1 MNPIPVVEWIYNNW
15 KIVICVLVVTGTLA
29 SLMIN
34 SARADLKMLAALGLL
49 LLTGVLPADR
59 AFIGLSNPAVIAVGS
74 LFVIAACVQKTGA
87 LWFVDRWLLPAS
99 APKQVILRRL
109 MFGVAS
115 LSAFLNNTP
124 IVAMMIPRVQAWC
137 EKNKISASQLMI
149 PLSYAAILGGMTTL
163 VGTSTNLIVSGL
175 LQNAGK
181 PGLGMFDIAWVG
193 VPAVLLT
200 GAYFSIF
207 GFRFLPNY
215 QRSVKVFKEG
225 LRHLLFEV
233 RVDENS
239 PLEGKSIREAQ
250 LRDLKSAYLAHI
262 RRDKKLIPSS
272 PESMLQVGDILA
284 FQGNASLIEELN
296 EKYGLSREAP
306 ELEDKKGDTLPLY
319 EAVIAPTS
327 YLVGKTLRDAQFR
340 ERYHGVVL
348 GIQRRETPLRGPLG
362 RIPLQTG
369 DLLLIEANQGFD
381 QQWNEKRDEF
391 YLVAPRKATSKTEQA
406 GKGSLA
412 ILILAMVIIAATAGW
427 APISV
432 SAFLGALALV
442 GLKFMTPKEAGDS
455 VDLSVL
461 TVIAAALGIG
471 EAISASGLAN
481 WMGQMLA
488 QWAGF
493 LGPIGAIAILYLVTN
508 LLTELITNNAAAALM
523 VPIGLSLAEQMSINP
538 VGIAITIAVAAS
550 ASFMT
555 PIGYQTNM
563 MVMAAGAYRFN
574 DFFRIGF
581 RVNLIVGT
589 LTIGIVAIKWL

>member
-1 MNPIPVVEWIYNNW
+1 
-15 KIVICVLVVTGTLA
+15 
-29 SLMIN
+29 
-34 SARADLKMLAALGLL
+34 MLAALGVLL
-49 LLTGVLPADR
+49 LSGVLPADR
-59 AFIGLSNPAVIAVGS
+59 AFVGLSNPAVIAVGS

-87 LWFVDRWLLPAS
+87 LWFVDKWLLPSGAS
-99 APKQVILRRL
+99 KKSILNRL
-109 MFGVAS
+109 MFGVAA

-137 EKNKISASQLMI
+137 EKHKISASQLMI

-175 LQNAGK
+175 LQSAGE

-193 VPAVLLT
+193 VPAVILT

-207 GFRFLPNY
+207 GERFLPKY

-233 RVDENS
+233 RVDEGS
-239 PLEGKSIREAQ
+239 PLEGRSIREAQ

-272 PESMLQVGDILA
+272 PESVLRVGDILA
-284 FQGNASLIEELN
+284 FQGNASLIEELH
-296 EKYGLSREAP
+296 EKYGLSREGP
-306 ELEDKKGDTLPLY
+306 ELEDKKGHTMPLY

-369 DLLLIEANQGFD
+369 DLLLVEANEGFD

-391 YLVAPRKATSKTEQA
+391 YLVAPRKASSKSDQT

-412 ILILAMVIIAATAGW
+412 IMILATVIIAATAGW

-432 SAFLGALALV
+432 TAFLGALALV

-471 EAISASGLAN
+471 EAIAASGLAD
-481 WMGQMLA
+481 WIGKMLA
-488 QWAGF
+488 QWAGA
-493 LGPIGAIAILYLVTN
+493 LGPIGAVAILYLVTN

-523 VPIGLSLAEQMSINP
+523 VPVGLSVAEQMSINP
-538 VGIAITIAVAAS
+538 IAIAITIAVAAS

-563 MVMAAGAYRFN
+563 MVMAAGAYHFN

-589 LTIGIVAIKWL
+589 LTVGIVSLKWL